1 METVYVLQHVEDK
14 SFYYTIKT
22 FGYSLAFAKMY
33 NYKIWAQN
41 ALNRMDSRLSNKLI
55 IREVQIKLV

>member
-14 SFYYTIKT
+14 SFSGPTKT
-22 FGYSLAFAKMY
+22 FVYSLAFAKMY

-55 IREVQIKLV
+55 IREVRMKLI